1 MLVGSAMT
9 YTLFEYAKDNVD
21 ALMPDDLLSLSNVQ
35 VSVLFAVSYLEIIF
49 LLNRILPHR
58 STSVHVGM
66 LFYYD
71 VHIDDQARLSV
82 LLWIEFQ
89 LNKN

>member
-1 MLVGSAMT
+1 VLVGSAMT